1 VEFEDYQWG
10 LLYNF
15 KYMSEN
21 ESTFED
27 LLWELIAWVDS
38 NQSNI
43 EEIPTSPV
51 FPDTNKETQSTES
64 EDYITEAEI
73 EDLEKEMMSAIEE
86 MEQEIQAITSE
97 KEALAKEKEELSNS
111 MKAEITAKEE
121 ELKTTK
127 DLLDTIEESWSKI
140 QDIPVLG
147 KLVQD
152 ALEWK
157 EVSIPKMIEEKV
169 TEDINSMP
177 NIEWQ
182 APVSIQPEP
191 LSFQSILDS
200 TNTADF
206 SKF

>member
-1 VEFEDYQWG
+1 MQ
-10 LLYNF
+10 
-15 KYMSEN
+15 EN
-21 ESTFED
+21 EPTFED
-27 LLWELIAWVDS
+27 LLWEIIAWV
-38 NQSNI
+38 

-51 FPDTNKETQSTES
+51 FPDATTVETSTES
-64 EDYITEAEI
+64 EDYITEEEI
-73 EDLEKEMMSAIEE
+73 EELEKEMLSTLEE

-97 KEALAKEKEELSNS
+97 KESLLQEKEELSAS
-111 MKAEITAKEE
+111 MKAEIEAKQE
-121 ELKTTK
+121 ELKATQ
-127 DLLDTIEESWSKI
+127 DLLENIEQSWSKI

-191 LSFQSILDS
+191 LSFQDVLNS